1 MNILGTDASP
11 KSIEGARRNAE
22 KAGLMDKLEF
32 SVADIFKIGEWLP
45 QPFDHIIFNPP
56 YGIRMGIS
64 NIKEFYRRIC
74 RCLAQASPTSNLTVI
89 VSKPTIFSRSL
100 AEAGY
105 EVRERIEVMYG
116 RIRATIISAAK

>member
-1 MNILGTDASP
+1 
-11 KSIEGARRNAE
+11 
-22 KAGLMDKLEF
+22 MDKLEF

-89 VSKPTIFSRSL
+89 VSKPTLFSRSL

-105 EVRERIEVMYG
+105 EVKERIEVMYG
-116 RIRATIISAAK
+116 RIRATIISAAR